1 MTNEVETPTVPAD
14 QLVKVYIRIR
24 DAKAKLQKEF
34 DEAVGALD
42 VQLDAIEAELL
53 TLCKATGQDG
63 GRTDHGTFTRTVKT
77 RYWTSDWQSMY
88 AFIKTHDALELLEQ
102 RVSQGNMKKF
112 LQENP
117 NTLPEG
123 LNVDSK
129 YSITVR
135 RPNK

>member
-1 MTNEVETPTVPAD
+1 MTTEVETPTMPAD
-14 QLVKVYIRIR
+14 KLVKVYIRIR

-77 RYWTSDWQSMY
+77 RYWTNDWQSLY
-88 AFIKTHDALELLEQ
+88 AFIKTHDALELLER
-102 RVSQGNMKKF
+102 RVSQGNMKEF

-117 NTLPEG
+117 DTVPAG

-135 RPNK
+135 RPSK